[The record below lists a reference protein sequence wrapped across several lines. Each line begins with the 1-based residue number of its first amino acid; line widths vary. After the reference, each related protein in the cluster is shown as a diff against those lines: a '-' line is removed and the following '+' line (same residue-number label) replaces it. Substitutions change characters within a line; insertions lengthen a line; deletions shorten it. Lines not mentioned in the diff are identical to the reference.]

1 MPSHLQMSSVVTLLH
16 GSILLPH
23 GMNGHFIDVSLLIQ
37 LYKHF
42 TKLSLSEKTC
52 IR

>member
-16 GSILLPH
+16 GSILPH
-23 GMNGHFIDVSLLIQ
+23 GMNGHFIHVSLLIQ

-42 TKLSLSEKTC
+42 TQLSLCEKTC